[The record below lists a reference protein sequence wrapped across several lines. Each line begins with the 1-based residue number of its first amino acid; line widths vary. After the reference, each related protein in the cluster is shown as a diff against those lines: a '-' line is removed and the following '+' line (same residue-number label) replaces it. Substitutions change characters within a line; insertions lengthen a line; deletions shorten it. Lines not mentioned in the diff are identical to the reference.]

1 MRRVI
6 WQWAML
12 EPCLCISPDWKS
24 VSLAPLC
31 DVSSTTYY
39 EGLTR
44 TMGMAIGSQRNI
56 DKVSHDDF
64 LDMARDVGVSPKL
77 VDSLIEQQASAFRDE
92 MEPVVSQL
100 ESEGVPDARAIA
112 AKLSAGVNRRLRQLA

>member
-1 MRRVI
+1 
-6 WQWAML
+6 
-12 EPCLCISPDWKS
+12 
-24 VSLAPLC
+24 
-31 DVSSTTYY
+31 
-39 EGLTR
+39 
-44 TMGMAIGSQRNI
+44 MGMAIGSQRNI